1 MRDDHYKTLGVTK
14 SATPEQIKKAYRKL
28 AREHHPDVGG
38 NEETFKKINEAY
50 SVLSDPEKRAAYDNR
65 GRGTHPGFGPNMNS
79 WEEVFGDF
87 FRNMSRRHA
96 AGPTSEKDIRFNL
109 GITLEQI
116 KKGASQ
122 KIYYRKNV
130 ACAPCSGKGG
140 TKPERCMTCGGTGF
154 VARYNRHGTVIRTP
168 CGDCR
173 GQGISFET
181 ICGYCHGAG
190 IVSKEESVT
199 VKISEEKA

>member
-1 MRDDHYKTLGVTK
+1 MRDDYYKTLGV
-14 SATPEQIKKAYRKL
+14 SRGASQEEIKKAYRKL
-28 AREHHPDVGG
+28 AKEHHPDLGG
-38 NEETFKKINEAY
+38 NEEKFKKINEAY
-50 SVLSDPEKRAAYDNR
+50 SVLSDDEKRAAYDNR

-87 FRNMSRRHA
+87 FRNVSRRQA

-109 GITLEQI
+109 GVNLEQI
-116 KKGASQ
+116 KRGVSQ
-122 KIYYRKNV
+122 TIHYKKNV
-130 ACAPCSGKGG
+130 VCTSCNGKGG
-140 TKPERCMTCGGTGF
+140 TSPERCMACGCTGF

-168 CGDCR
+168 CGTCR

-181 ICGYCHGAG
+181 TCGYCHGSG

-199 VKISEEKA
+199 VKISKG